1 MAEVR
6 VDGAAGGDTPLPRV
20 RDLARDALGRMAFSV
35 VLSAALVAVLALL
48 TAGLQP

>member
-6 VDGAAGGDTPLPRV
+6 VDGAAGGEAPLPRV

-35 VLSAALVAVLALL
+35 AVSAALVVVLALL
-48 TAGLQP
+48 AAGLQP